1 MSNITDKV
9 VVITGASSGIGESTA
24 KLLAEKGAKV
34 VLGARRSKRIDTV
47 VQEISASGGKAI
59 GFATDVTKRV
69 EVEAL
74 IQAAVTNFGRVDVLL
89 NNAGIMPIAPI
100 EALKVDEWDR
110 QLDVNIKGL
119 LYGVAA
125 ALPHM
130 QKQKSGHIINMA
142 SVFGI
147 KMFAP
152 GGTVYCATK
161 AAVRA
166 LTEGMRME
174 LHSQNIRCTII
185 SPGAVASELAESSSE
200 EATRKNLR
208 EFMKMAMPASA
219 IARAIAYAIEQP
231 AEVQVDEMVI
241 RPTAQDF

>member
-1 MSNITDKV
+1 
-9 VVITGASSGIGESTA
+9 
-24 KLLAEKGAKV
+24 
-34 VLGARRSKRIDTV
+34 V

-59 GFATDVTKRV
+59 GFATDVTKRA

-74 IQAAVTNFGRVDVLL
+74 IQGLSTVSAGVDVLI

-100 EALKVDEWDR
+100 EALKVDEWDGR
-110 QLDVNIKGL
+110 LTSTSKDFYMGLPL
-119 LYGVAA
+119 LYLTCRNRRA
-125 ALPHM
+125 
-130 QKQKSGHIINMA
+130 GHIINMA

-166 LTEGMRME
+166 LTEGLRME
-174 LHSQNIRCTII
+174 LHSQNIRCTMI
-185 SPGAVASELAESSSE
+185 SPGAIATELSESSSD

-208 EFMKMAMPASA
+208 EFMKNGHPSQRDRESDRLRN
-219 IARAIAYAIEQP
+219 RATG
-231 AEVQVDEMVI
+231 
-241 RPTAQDF
+241 RGGSR